1 MNHHPQPSL
10 EPMELRIVALL
21 GTADILVQGV
31 GVDKDGE
38 DHTEGQRQSRTRNG
52 QNKAQ
57 DPEKDLHGN
66 EPQTAVNIESEDQS
80 GQFDKSPREHLQ
92 HGLAYEIVSQD
103 QAGHKGENGRSGQK
117 SPEKR
122 PQGRI

>member
-10 EPMELRIVALL
+10 EPMGLRIVALL

-38 DHTEGQRQSRTRNG
+38 DHTEGQRQGRTRNG

-66 EPQTAVNIESEDQS
+66 EPQTAVNIESED
-80 GQFDKSPREHLQ
+80 
-92 HGLAYEIVSQD
+92 
-103 QAGHKGENGRSGQK
+103 
-117 SPEKR
+117 
-122 PQGRI
+122 